1 MPDQVPEP
9 VKNARSAVLLEMT
22 ARHSEAFRR
31 YYEGRPQE
39 LLLEETT
46 ELDGKTVFVGHTR
59 EYVRGYVA
67 AEGHFPGEIVVGA
80 SFIKNSENNE

>member
-59 EYVRGYVA
+59 EYVRGYVE